1 MFHSQRFRATSRA
14 AFQVE
19 DLIFPHRLCVHFA
32 EYVHSRVNS
41 LPLVH
46 CGIMRSDFLHV
57 QSYRFEGLGD
67 FVFFCCAQHVLSP
80 RRRRGGKKR
89 FISCCAS
96 GVSFYTLIHHKII
109 QHKVPIV
116 RALGLVETHLPPAVP
131 ARFTSPITHLNRKYS

>member
-1 MFHSQRFRATSRA
+1 
-14 AFQVE
+14 
-19 DLIFPHRLCVHFA
+19 
-32 EYVHSRVNS
+32 
-41 LPLVH
+41 
-46 CGIMRSDFLHV
+46 MRSDFLHV

-67 FVFFCCAQHVLSP
+67 FLFFCCAQHVLSP

-131 ARFTSPITHLNRKYS
+131 ARFTSPITHLNRKYSNMLAGTVHKIEFSDCQAVQINEANQDVGLD